1 MRATSSGA
9 GCGSHWPLCNG
20 TAVTH
25 GEIVAKI
32 IELTHRLSSTL
43 AGIFILGLLFWAFRA
58 FPKKHVVRTGALLT
72 TFFVLTEGAIGAG
85 LVIFE
90 KVAQDKSAAHV
101 VSLAVH
107 LVNTFLLVACI
118 ALTAWWASGGKR
130 PSWTEA
136 GNVRWY
142 LFAGLLGTILLGV
155 SGAITAL
162 GDTLYPAT
170 SLAEGFRS
178 DLSSAV
184 PFVVQF
190 RKYHPALAILV
201 GGYLACFAVYRSTL
215 AESPVTRRLAYSL
228 AGLVATAQWA
238 FGLLDVYLAGA
249 STGCNFFISSPADLL
264 WIATVL
270 LSADL
275 LYSTCRQ
282 PLNTSTNT
290 KNACLPSCWIF
301 SLYRAS
307 PRCRNTLGMLN
318 APRIMLLI
326 SSLQRAWRTC
336 ASSLPAAI
344 RWSMQIGCTRPI
356 SRPGS
361 LLRPLR

>member
-1 MRATSSGA
+1 MLLVEAPTAPRRASLSRFAIYAWFVLAYNIAVVLWGAFVRATSSGA

-90 KVAQDKSAAHV
+90 KVAQDKSTAHV

-118 ALTAWWASGGKR
+118 SLTAWWASGGKR
-130 PSWTEA
+130 PSWTKA

-142 LFAGLLGTILLGV
+142 LVAGLLGTILLGV

-162 GDTLYPAT
+162 GDTLYPAA
-170 SLAEGFRS
+170 SLAEGLRA

-201 GGYLACFAVYRSTL
+201 GGYLAFFAVYRSTL
-215 AESPVTRRLAYSL
+215 TSSPVTRRLAFSL
-228 AGLVATAQWA
+228 CGLVAAQWSC
-238 FGLLDVYLAGA
+238 GLLDVYLLAPYWLQLLHL
-249 STGCNFFISSPADLL
+249 FLADLL
-264 WIATVL
+264 WIAAVF

-275 LYSTCRQ
+275 LSQ
-282 PLNTSTNT
+282 HADSH
-290 KNACLPSCWIF
+290 
-301 SLYRAS
+301 
-307 PRCRNTLGMLN
+307 
-318 APRIMLLI
+318 
-326 SSLQRAWRTC
+326 
-336 ASSLPAAI
+336 
-344 RWSMQIGCTRPI
+344 
-356 SRPGS
+356 
-361 LLRPLR
+361 